1 MSEIVIRMDSIK
13 RMPERCLD
21 CQVPRDICD
30 RMMLLWQRDGKT
42 GANSRHPDC
51 PIIGVLP
58 EQHGRLVDADGLR
71 HSWLNLK
78 DCGEDFCVETIVNS
92 IDRQEAIVPAAED
105 LHDAICIMMSK
116 EKWRLLGGLIEDV
129 LDTFIEVGNGVTD
142 EMFDHALDQ
151 LFDARDLLYGREFEM
166 RTHDYD

>member
-1 MSEIVIRMDSIK
+1 MSVVLMRMKKVPGNCCACELRCHDPLTGEEIC
-13 RMPERCLD
+13 P
-21 CQVPRDICD
+21 
-30 RMMLLWQRDGKT
+30 KT
-42 GANSRHPDC
+42 GRECLSTGRDVLC

-58 EQHGRLVDADGLR
+58 DTHGRLVDADRLR

-78 DCGEDFCVETIVNS
+78 DCGEDFCVETIVSS

-105 LHDAICIMMSK
+105 LHDAICITMSK
-116 EKWRLLGGLIEDV
+116 EKWNLLGGLIEDV